1 MSVSQC
7 LSQVPAYLST
17 GQDYGFPPHICNKLK
32 ASFPHLTPS
41 LITELATRLGS
52 FRDMNEMFEGF
63 VPEHPLDADDS
74 KTGKELRAILSS
86 AENLLKLMQ
95 DANSRTKYLL
105 EQAYTV
111 QEKAPGGICHKHFPD
126 IEDVRV
132 ILSCLT
138 HTIKTSPGTVD
149 LLKTGKGRRKGGANY
164 APYFILDLLSEVIC
178 QNYQTDETGQRVH
191 KNDNHLMPKE
201 ALDLVEI
208 LEINIAESYIKRW
221 RALVR

>member
-7 LSQVPAYLST
+7 LSKVPACLST
-17 GQDYGFPPHICNKLK
+17 GQDYGFPSHICVKLK
-32 ASFPHLTPS
+32 TRFPHLTPS

-63 VPEHPLDADDS
+63 VPEHPSDADDG

-95 DANSRTKYLL
+95 SANSRTKYLL

-138 HTIKTSPGTVD
+138 HTIKTSPETVN
-149 LLKTGKGRRKGGANY
+149 LLKTGRGRRRGSANG
-164 APYFILDLLSEVIC
+164 APYSILDLLSEVIC
-178 QNYQTDETGQRVH
+178 QNYQTDGTGQRVH
-191 KNDNHLMPKE
+191 KNDNNLSQKE
-201 ALDLVEI
+201 ALDLVKI
-208 LEINIAESYIKRW
+208 LEIDITEYYVKRW
-221 RALVR
+221 RGLVR